1 MFILKKGGEKMRQ
14 YTGNNKIVAV
24 GPCVSNFGGG
34 YVLLDNIRYGIEDK
48 ILVAYV
54 GSDGLLYNAHWCIV
68 HTDAETGRSYINIYR
83 CRYWLDDFMR
93 V

>member
-1 MFILKKGGEKMRQ
+1 MRQ
-14 YTGNNKIVAV
+14 YTGNAKIAAF

-34 YVLLDNIRYGIEDK
+34 WALMDAIKYGIDDS

-54 GSDGLLYNAHWCIV
+54 GSGGKLYNAHWCIV
-68 HTDAETGRSYINIYR
+68 HTDAETGRSYINIHR

-93 V
+93 VAYSRIEA

>member
-1 MFILKKGGEKMRQ
+1 MRMRL
-14 YTGNNKIVAV
+14 YTGNAKIAAF
-24 GPCVSNFGGG
+24 GLCDNFGNGWA
-34 YVLLDNIRYGIEDK
+34 LMDAIKYGIDDS

-54 GSDGLLYNAHWCIV
+54 GSGGKLYNARWCII

-93 V
+93 VGM

>member
-1 MFILKKGGEKMRQ
+1 MRP
-14 YTGNNKIVAV
+14 YTGNAKIAAL
-24 GPCVSNFGGG
+24 GPCVCNFGGG
-34 YVLLDNIRYGIEDK
+34 WALMDAIKYGIDDS
-48 ILVAYV
+48 ILVAYM
-54 GSDGLLYNAHWCIV
+54 GLRGKLYNAHWCII